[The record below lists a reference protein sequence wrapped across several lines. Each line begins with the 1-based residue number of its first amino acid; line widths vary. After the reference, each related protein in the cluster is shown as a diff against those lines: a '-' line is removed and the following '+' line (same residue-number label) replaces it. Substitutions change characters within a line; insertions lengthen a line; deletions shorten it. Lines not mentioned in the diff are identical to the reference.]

1 MPDFNRP
8 VYALLG
14 LPFDA
19 ISSEQALARL
29 EDARSNQNPCF
40 LSTPNLNFLV
50 TSISNES
57 FRESVCHSDLSIADG
72 MPIVWIARLLG
83 IPIRERIAG
92 SSLFERLKVLKN
104 RPWRVFFFGGNQGA
118 GMHAFLKLDHAA
130 GIEPVGFLYPGFGSL
145 ETMSNPQL
153 IEMINASAAD
163 LLLVSLGAVKG
174 QAWIMENKDL
184 LNVPVI
190 SHLGAVIN
198 FEAGLLIR
206 SPVWIQKLGL
216 EWLWRIKEEPMLW
229 RRYMKDGIALAK
241 LLILRVLPLMVIQGL
256 CRPGS
261 DQEIAATYRIHE
273 GGQTISIDGPCV
285 SENLGPLRQY
295 FTSLGQKPCSV
306 TIDLSKCT
314 WFDSAA
320 CGLLML
326 LGSWLITKDCTLQVT
341 GASDKVRRLLRLYGL
356 PLRFYGGR

>member
-19 ISSEQALARL
+19 ISSEQALAQL

-50 TSISNES
+50 TSITNES

-72 MPIVWIARLLG
+72 MPVVWIARLLG

-92 SSLFERLKVLKN
+92 SSLFERLKVLKT

-118 GMHAFLKLDHAA
+118 GMNAFLKLDHAA
-130 GIEPVGFLYPGFGSL
+130 GIEPVGLLYPGFGSL
-145 ETMSNPQL
+145 GTMSDPEL

-163 LLLVSLGAVKG
+163 FLLVSLGAVKG
-174 QAWIMENKDL
+174 QAWIMANKNL

-198 FEAGLLIR
+198 FEAGLLVR
-206 SPVWIQKLGL
+206 SPLWIQKLGL
-216 EWLWRIKEEPMLW
+216 EWLWRIKEEPILW
-229 RRYMKDGIALAK
+229 RRYMKDGVALAK
-241 LLILRVLPLMVIQGL
+241 LLMLRIFPLMVLQKLGQ
-256 CRPGS
+256 PEP
-261 DQEIAATYRIHE
+261 DQVNAASYQVHD
-273 GGQTISIDGPCV
+273 GGQIISIYGPCV
-285 SENLGPLRQY
+285 SKNLEPLRQY
-295 FTSLGQKPCSV
+295 FSAVGLKPRSITV
-306 TIDLSKCT
+306 DLSKCT

-326 LGSWLITKDCTLQVT
+326 LGSWLKTQDCTLQVI
-341 GASDKVRRLLRLYGL
+341 GASNKVRRLLRLHGL
-356 PLRFYGGR
+356 PLSFYGGQ